1 MRPVDT
7 RIQSRATATT
17 EILRRLL
24 VISALA
30 GLLAGCSTLQRATV
44 NVVGNALSEG
54 GSVYTSDGDPELVR
68 EALPFGLKTFES
80 LLAVSPGHKGL
91 LLASANGFAAYAYFL
106 QQDSDR
112 LDATDFESAQ
122 RLRDRSSKLY
132 LRARDFALR
141 GLEVSYSN
149 FWAMLRRDTAG
160 TLALTRREDADFL
173 YWAGASWA
181 GALAT
186 DKDNAGL
193 IADLPLAGALVGRIL
208 ELDEAYGR
216 GAAHEFL
223 VAYEGSRPG
232 GDVAKAR
239 EHYRLALELSQGMR
253 ASVHLALAETVDVT
267 TQNLT
272 EFRSLIG
279 ASLAVDPERTPEDR
293 LVNVIAIRRAQWLQ
307 TMIPELFV
315 DVEQGDAP

>member
-1 MRPVDT
+1 
-7 RIQSRATATT
+7 
-17 EILRRLL
+17 
-24 VISALA
+24 
-30 GLLAGCSTLQRATV
+30 
-44 NVVGNALSEG
+44 
-54 GSVYTSDGDPELVR
+54 
-68 EALPFGLKTFES
+68 
-80 LLAVSPGHKGL
+80 
-91 LLASANGFAAYAYFL
+91 
-106 QQDSDR
+106 
-112 LDATDFESAQ
+112 
-122 RLRDRSSKLY
+122 
-132 LRARDFALR
+132 
-141 GLEVSYSN
+141 
-149 FWAMLRRDTAG
+149 MLRRDTEG

-173 YWAGASWA
+173 YWAGAGWA

-186 DKDNAGL
+186 DKDNADL
-193 IADLPLAGALVGRIL
+193 IADLPLAGALVGRVL

-239 EHYRLALELSQGMR
+239 EHYRVALELSQGMR
-253 ASVHLALAETVDVT
+253 ASVHLALAENVDVT

-307 TMIPELFV
+307 TMIPTLFV
-315 DVEQGDAP
+315 DLEQGDAP

>member
-1 MRPVDT
+1 MP
-7 RIQSRATATT
+7 SRATAAAKGQSRS
-17 EILRRLL
+17 LALL
-24 VISALA
+24 VLA
-30 GLLAGCSTLQRATV
+30 GLLAGCSTLQRSAV

-54 GSVYTSDGDPELVR
+54 GSVYTSDTDPELVR
-68 EALPFGLKTFES
+68 DALPFGLKTFES
-80 LLAVSPGHKGL
+80 LLAVSPNHKGL

-106 QQDSDR
+106 QQDADR
-112 LDATDFESAQ
+112 LDATDFQSAQ

-141 GLEVSYSN
+141 GLETSYPN
-149 FWAMLRRDTAG
+149 FSAMLRSDTAAS
-160 TLALTRREDADFL
+160 LALTRREDVDFL

-186 DKDNAGL
+186 DKDNTGL
-193 IADLPLAGALVGRIL
+193 IADLPLAGALVGRVL

-239 EHYRLALELSQGMR
+239 EHYRRALELSQGLR
-253 ASVHLALAETVDVT
+253 ASVHLALAENVDVT

-272 EFRSLIG
+272 EFRSLIA
-279 ASLAVDPERTPEDR
+279 ASLSVDPERAPQDR
-293 LVNVIAIRRAQWLQ
+293 LVNVIATRRAQWLQ
-307 TMIPELFV
+307 TMIPTLFV
-315 DVEQGDAP
+315 DAEQGDAP